1 MGTTATTPTTT
12 TVTTIPT
19 ITVEDLIINKL
30 ESTHGGW
37 GAILNRIQEAAEQ
50 VLPMKS
56 LEDYINKAVKD
67 EAASDGTNGVI
78 FNGEYFDWKEFD
90 AKRVQIV
97 KAYMKYFTTGE
108 LNMIY
113 RQLKTRRKK

>member
-1 MGTTATTPTTT
+1 METTATPTAAA
-12 TVTTIPT
+12 TIKAIPA

-30 ESTHGGW
+30 KSTHGGW

-67 EAASDGTNGVI
+67 EAASEGTDGVI
-78 FNGEYFDWKEFD
+78 FNGEYFDWREFD

-113 RQLKTRRKK
+113 TQLRTRRKK

>member
-1 MGTTATTPTTT
+1 MGTTATTPTT

-50 VLPMKS
+50 V
-56 LEDYINKAVKD
+56 EDYINKAVKD

>member
-12 TVTTIPT
+12 VTAIPT
-19 ITVEDLIINKL
+19 ITIEDLIINKL

-67 EAASDGTNGVI
+67 EAASDGTNGVF

>member
-1 MGTTATTPTTT
+1 METTATATTT
-12 TVTTIPT
+12 ATAIPT

-30 ESTHGGW
+30 EATHGGW

-78 FNGEYFDWKEFD
+78 FNGEYFDWREFD

>member
-1 MGTTATTPTTT
+1 METTATATAPAT
-12 TVTTIPT
+12 TTIPT
-19 ITVEDLIINKL
+19 VTVEDLIINKL

-78 FNGEYFDWKEFD
+78 FNGEYFDWREFD

-113 RQLKTRRKK
+113 RQLRTRRKK